1 MTMTEDWLG
10 LQDKVCVVTGAIGG
24 MGTEICR
31 ALAGQHATVVALDQ
45 DPDKVAQLVTQ
56 LINDDHI
63 AGLAI
68 SCDVTKESSVQQAVQ
83 RVQDTFGHVDVVINT
98 AGILKFDPLEDLDYA
113 TWKQVLDVNLNGY
126 YLVTHEFGK
135 LMIQQHHGTFVHI
148 STVASDIPETYSGAY
163 STSKAA
169 VNMLSK
175 QVAAE
180 WGMFGIRS
188 NVLEPCLVKT
198 PMSAAFYADPAVENG
213 RKALT
218 ASKRIGTTT
227 DIANAILF
235 LASDRSDYINAT
247 GLAIDG
253 GFSVMMQNQIPKPG
267 GRRKFA
273 ETH

>member
-1 MTMTEDWLG
+1 MTESWLG
-10 LQDKVCVVTGAIGG
+10 LKDKVCVVTGAIGG
-24 MGTEICR
+24 MGTKICE
-31 ALAGQHATVVALDQ
+31 ALAQQQATVVALDQ
-45 DPDKVAQLVTQ
+45 DPDKTAELVTK

-83 RVQDTFGHVDVVINT
+83 QVKDTFGHVDVVINT

-126 YLVTHEFGK
+126 YLITHEFGK
-135 LMIQQHHGTFVHI
+135 LMIQQKHGTFVHI

-198 PMSAAFYADPAVENG
+198 PMSAAFYADPQVESG
-213 RKALT
+213 RKTLT

-235 LASDRSDYINAT
+235 LASDRSSYINAT

-267 GRRKFA
+267 GRRQFA

>member
-1 MTMTEDWLG
+1 MSDKWLG
-10 LQDKVCVVTGAIGG
+10 LTDKVCVVTGAIGG
-24 MGTEICR
+24 MGTKICE
-31 ALAGQHATVVALDQ
+31 ALADQGAKVVALDMKQ
-45 DPDKVAQLVTQ
+45 DAVTAFATKLATDYGTETLAVAANVT
-56 LINDDHI
+56 DE
-63 AGLAI
+63 ASVKAA
-68 SCDVTKESSVQQAVQ
+68 VQQVQ
-83 RVQDTFGHVDVVINT
+83 AKFGRVDVVINT

-135 LMIQQHHGTFVHI
+135 LMIKQQHGTFVHI

-163 STSKAA
+163 STSKAG

-198 PMSAAFYADPAVENG
+198 PMSAAFYADPKVENG
-213 RKALT
+213 RKELT
-218 ASKRIGTTT
+218 ASKRIGTTD

-235 LASDRSDYINAT
+235 LASDRSSYINAA

-267 GRRKFA
+267 GRRGFA

>member
-1 MTMTEDWLG
+1 MADNWLE
-10 LQDKVCVVTGAIGG
+10 LNDKVCVVTGAIGG
-24 MGTEICR
+24 MGTKICE
-31 ALAGQHATVVALDQ
+31 ALAGQHAKVVALDMKAEAVSEFADRLSTDYHVETLAVACNVTDETSVQ
-45 DPDKVAQLVTQ
+45 AAVAQ
-56 LINDDHI
+56 
-63 AGLAI
+63 
-68 SCDVTKESSVQQAVQ
+68 VQAKFN
-83 RVQDTFGHVDVVINT
+83 RVDVVINT

-135 LMIQQHHGTFVHI
+135 VMIKQHHGTFVHI

-163 STSKAA
+163 STSKAG

-198 PMSAAFYADPAVENG
+198 PMSAAFYADPKVENG
-213 RKALT
+213 RKTLT
-218 ASKRIGTTT
+218 ASKRIGTTN
-227 DIANAILF
+227 DIANATLF
-235 LASDRSDYINAT
+235 LASDRSSYVNAT

-267 GRRKFA
+267 GRRGFA

>member
-1 MTMTEDWLG
+1 MTESWLG
-10 LQDKVCVVTGAIGG
+10 LKDKVCVVTGAIGG
-24 MGTEICR
+24 MGTKICE
-31 ALAGQHATVVALDQ
+31 ALAQQQATEVALDQ
-45 DPDKVAQLVTQ
+45 DPDKTAELVTK

-83 RVQDTFGHVDVVINT
+83 QVKDTFGHVDVVINT

-126 YLVTHEFGK
+126 YLITHEFGK
-135 LMIQQHHGTFVHI
+135 LMIQQKHGTFVHI

-188 NVLEPCLVKT
+188 NVLEPCLGSLQLSTVLHVL
-198 PMSAAFYADPAVENG
+198 MEGSY
-213 RKALT
+213 L
-218 ASKRIGTTT
+218 
-227 DIANAILF
+227 
-235 LASDRSDYINAT
+235 
-247 GLAIDG
+247 
-253 GFSVMMQNQIPKPG
+253 
-267 GRRKFA
+267 
-273 ETH
+273 

>member
-1 MTMTEDWLG
+1 MTEWLG
-10 LQDKVCVVTGAIGG
+10 LEDKVCVVTGAVGG
-24 MGTEICR
+24 MGTRICE
-31 ALAGQHATVVALDQ
+31 ALAEQKATVVALDMDQ
-45 DPDKVAQLVTQ
+45 TKTAELVTK

-63 AGLAI
+63 AGLAVN
-68 SCDVTKESSVQQAVQ
+68 CDVTKEASVQRAVDQ
-83 RVQDTFGHVDVVINT
+83 VKDTFGRVDVVINT

-135 LMIQQHHGTFVHI
+135 LMIEQKHGTFVHI

-163 STSKAA
+163 STSKAG

-198 PMSAAFYADPAVENG
+198 PMSAAFYADPKVEDG
-213 RKALT
+213 RKQLT
-218 ASKRIGTTT
+218 ASKRIGTTD

-235 LASDRSDYINAT
+235 LASDRSSYINAA
-247 GLAIDG
+247 GIAIDG

-267 GRRKFA
+267 GRRGFA

>member
-1 MTMTEDWLG
+1 MTTDWLG
-10 LQDKVCVVTGAIGG
+10 LNDKVCVVTGAVGG
-24 MGTEICR
+24 MGTKICDD
-31 ALAGQHATVVALDQ
+31 LAGQHATVVALDRQ
-45 DPDKVAQLVTQ
+45 SAAVDQLVAHLKQTQ
-56 LINDDHI
+56 PIQ
-63 AGLAI
+63 ALAVT
-68 SCDVTKESSVQQAVQ
+68 CDVTDETSVQQAVAQ
-83 RVQDTFGHVDVVINT
+83 VKAAFGRVDVVINT

-135 LMIQQHHGTFVHI
+135 LMIAQKHGTFVHI

-163 STSKAA
+163 STSKAG

-198 PMSAAFYADPAVENG
+198 PMSAAFYADPQVENG
-213 RKALT
+213 RKELT
-218 ASKRIGTTT
+218 ASKRIGTTQ

-235 LASDRSDYINAT
+235 LASDRSSYVNAAA
-247 GLAIDG
+247 LPIDG

-267 GRRKFA
+267 GRRGFA

>member
-1 MTMTEDWLG
+1 MAENWLG
-10 LQDKVCVVTGAIGG
+10 LDNKVCVVTGAIGG
-24 MGTEICR
+24 MGTKICE
-31 ALAGQHATVVALDQ
+31 ALADQNAKVVALDLKADGVKDFAKQ
-45 DPDKVAQLVTQ
+45 LATKHHVETLGVACNVTDEDSVKAAVAQ
-56 LINDDHI
+56 
-63 AGLAI
+63 
-68 SCDVTKESSVQQAVQ
+68 VQAKFD
-83 RVQDTFGHVDVVINT
+83 RVDVVINT

-135 LMIQQHHGTFVHI
+135 VMIQQRHGTFVHI

-163 STSKAA
+163 STSKAG

-198 PMSAAFYADPAVENG
+198 PMSAAFYADPEVENG
-213 RKALT
+213 RKKLT
-218 ASKRIGTTT
+218 ASKRIGTTD

-235 LASDRSDYINAT
+235 LASNRSSYINAT

-267 GRRKFA
+267 GRRGFA

>member
-1 MTMTEDWLG
+1 MTTEWLG
-10 LQDKVCVVTGAIGG
+10 LRDKVCVVTGAVGG
-24 MGTEICR
+24 MGTKICA
-31 ALAGQHATVVALDQ
+31 ALAEQGAKVVVLDRE
-45 DPDKVAQLVTQ
+45 DGPTTTFAQQ
-56 LINDDHI
+56 LTHDYDVQT
-63 AGLAI
+63 LAV
-68 SCDVTKESSVQQAVQ
+68 SCDVTNESSVKSAVAQ
-83 RVQDTFGHVDVVINT
+83 VQSTFNCVDVVINT

-126 YLVTHEFGK
+126 YLITHEFGK
-135 LMIQQHHGTFVHI
+135 NMIAQKHGTFVHI

-163 STSKAA
+163 STSKAG

-198 PMSAAFYADPAVENG
+198 PMSAAFYADPEVEDG
-213 RKALT
+213 RKKLT
-218 ASKRIGTTT
+218 ASKRIGTTD

-235 LASDRSDYINAT
+235 LASDRSSYVNAT
-247 GLAIDG
+247 SLAIDG

-267 GRRKFA
+267 GRRGFA

>member
-1 MTMTEDWLG
+1 MATDWLG
-10 LQDKVCVVTGAIGG
+10 LKDKVCVVTGAIGG
-24 MGTEICR
+24 MGTKICHE
-31 ALAGQHATVVALDQ
+31 LAAQEATVVALDMKR
-45 DPDKVAQLVTQ
+45 DPLEKFVKELKTTYQTNALAVACNVTDEASVQHAVTQ
-56 LINDDHI
+56 VKDALD
-63 AGLAI
+63 
-68 SCDVTKESSVQQAVQ
+68 
-83 RVQDTFGHVDVVINT
+83 HVDVVINT

-126 YLVTHEFGK
+126 YLITHEFGK
-135 LMIQQHHGTFVHI
+135 LMIAQKHGTFVHI

-163 STSKAA
+163 STSKAG

-198 PMSAAFYADPAVENG
+198 PMSADFYADPKVENG

-218 ASKRIGTTT
+218 ASKRIGTTQ

-235 LASDRSDYINAT
+235 LASDRSSYINAAA
-247 GLAIDG
+247 LPIDG

-267 GRRKFA
+267 GRRGFA

>member
-1 MTMTEDWLG
+1 MTTDWLG
-10 LQDKVCVVTGAIGG
+10 LKDQVCVVTGAVGG
-24 MGTEICR
+24 MGTKICGD
-31 ALAGQHATVVALDQ
+31 LAAQKATVVALDRQ
-45 DPDKVAQLVTQ
+45 ADPLNKLVNHLKDTENVSA
-56 LINDDHI
+56 LDVV
-63 AGLAI
+63 
-68 SCDVTKESSVQQAVQ
+68 CDVTDEASVQRAVAQ
-83 RVQDTFGHVDVVINT
+83 VKAAFGRVDVVINT

-135 LMIQQHHGTFVHI
+135 LMIAQKHGTFVHI

-163 STSKAA
+163 STSKAG

-198 PMSAAFYADPAVENG
+198 PMSAAFYADPQVENG
-213 RKALT
+213 RKELT
-218 ASKRIGTTT
+218 ASKRIGTTQ

-235 LASDRSDYINAT
+235 LASDRSSYVNAAA
-247 GLAIDG
+247 LPIDG

-267 GRRKFA
+267 GRRGFA

>member
-1 MTMTEDWLG
+1 MTADWLG
-10 LQDKVCVVTGAIGG
+10 LKDKVCVVTGAVGG
-24 MGTEICR
+24 MGTKICQD
-31 ALAGQHATVVALDQ
+31 LAAQGAAVVALDL
-45 DPDKVAQLVTQ
+45 KEAAVKELVAQLPDNALAVT
-56 LINDDHI
+56 
-63 AGLAI
+63 A
-68 SCDVTKESSVQQAVQ
+68 DVTDEASVQQAVAQ
-83 RVQDTFGHVDVVINT
+83 VKAAKGHVDVVINT

-126 YLVTHEFGK
+126 YLITHEFGK
-135 LMIQQHHGTFVHI
+135 LMIAQKHGTFVHI

-163 STSKAA
+163 STSKAG

-198 PMSAAFYADPAVENG
+198 PMSAAFYADPQVENG

-218 ASKRIGTTT
+218 ASKRIGTTQ

-235 LASDRSDYINAT
+235 LASDRSSYINAAA
-247 GLAIDG
+247 LPIDG

-267 GRRKFA
+267 GRRGFA

>member
-1 MTMTEDWLG
+1 MSDWLG
-10 LQDKVCVVTGAIGG
+10 LKDKVCVVTGAVGG
-24 MGTEICR
+24 MGVQICQ
-31 ALAGQHATVVALDQ
+31 ALAAQQATVVALDMDQ
-45 DPDKVAQLVTQ
+45 AKVADLVTQ
-56 LINDDHI
+56 LINEEHI
-63 AGLAI
+63 AGLAV
-68 SCDVTKESSVQQAVQ
+68 SCDVTKETSVQHAVDQ
-83 RVQDTFGHVDVVINT
+83 VKDTFGHVDVVINT
-98 AGILKFDPLEDLDYA
+98 AGILKFDPLENLDYA

-135 LMIQQHHGTFVHI
+135 LMITQKHGTFVHI
-148 STVASDIPETYSGAY
+148 STVASDIPETYSDAY
-163 STSKAA
+163 STSKAG

-198 PMSAAFYADPAVENG
+198 PMSAAFYADPQVENG
-213 RKALT
+213 RKTLT

-227 DIANAILF
+227 DIANAVLF
-235 LASDRSDYINAT
+235 LASDRSSYINAT
-247 GLAIDG
+247 GLVIDG

-267 GRRKFA
+267 GRRGFA

>member
-1 MTMTEDWLG
+1 MTTDWLG
-10 LQDKVCVVTGAIGG
+10 LNDKVCVVTGAVGG
-24 MGTEICR
+24 MGTKICDD
-31 ALAGQHATVVALDQ
+31 LAGQHATVVALDRQ
-45 DPDKVAQLVTQ
+45 SAAVDQLVAHLKQTQ
-56 LINDDHI
+56 HI
-63 AGLAI
+63 QALAVT
-68 SCDVTKESSVQQAVQ
+68 CDVTDETSVQQAVAQ
-83 RVQDTFGHVDVVINT
+83 VKAAFGRVDVVINT

-135 LMIQQHHGTFVHI
+135 LMIAQKHGTFVHI

-163 STSKAA
+163 STSKAG

-198 PMSAAFYADPAVENG
+198 PMSAAFYADPQVENG
-213 RKALT
+213 RKELT
-218 ASKRIGTTT
+218 ASKRIGTTQ

-235 LASDRSDYINAT
+235 LASDRSSYVNAAA
-247 GLAIDG
+247 LPIDG

-267 GRRKFA
+267 GRRGFA